1 MAHKIVP
8 DSDVSELKAD
18 WLEETEP
25 VDAFIAPPHSAAMQ
39 SDCTRAVCFRI
50 PCWAL

>member
-1 MAHKIVP
+1 MGHKIVP

-25 VDAFIAPPHSAAMQ
+25 VDAFIAPPSLGSYAEWLHKS
-39 SDCTRAVCFRI
+39 SLF
-50 PCWAL
+50 